1 VNIGITPHQKSIS
14 PASALHSITPVS
26 SILFLT
32 QFSLP
37 TLFFAPSNPT
47 AQRPSHYPLST
58 FCLEMTNTITFVAW
72 VYFVLLSQTSLASP
86 SPLKSS
92 AELDKRSSWQSWWTY
107 SSQDGYKS
115 GTGTTPAQ
123 SSPRPTNG
131 NPGLYSSQNA
141 DTYVNQNRGSPSQGG
156 SYGPSTKTPSYSGP
170 KIFTSSSDIKQW
182 LDQHNKFRAQY
193 KAAPLKWSETL
204 VAASKRLTDTC
215 VWRHTQNN
223 RFGEN
228 MSAGQTSI
236 REVVTGWVAG
246 PDERD
251 SYSGGNTEPS
261 HFTQVVWQATTE
273 VGCHKATCRDVRG
286 ANLPQSPVTFWAC
299 NYNPAGNVIGE
310 IAQNVKAAPGVL
322 LAASQALSTSRSVN
336 PA

>member
-1 VNIGITPHQKSIS
+1 MGVFCTTFPNLLGLAQ
-14 PASALHSITPVS
+14 PA
-26 SILFLT
+26 
-32 QFSLP
+32 Q
-37 TLFFAPSNPT
+37 
-47 AQRPSHYPLST
+47 
-58 FCLEMTNTITFVAW
+58 
-72 VYFVLLSQTSLASP
+72 
-86 SPLKSS
+86 SS
-92 AELDKRSSWQSWWTY
+92 AELDKDHPGSRGGHIHLRTVTNLGPALHLLNPLRVLPMATQAC
-107 SSQDGYKS
+107 
-115 GTGTTPAQ
+115 TPAKTQ
-123 SSPRPTNG
+123 IPMSIKTAAHHLRAARTVRQQRPH
-131 NPGLYSSQNA
+131 
-141 DTYVNQNRGSPSQGG
+141 
-156 SYGPSTKTPSYSGP
+156 GP

-310 IAQNVKAAPGVL
+310 IAQNVKAAPGGRPL
-322 LAASQALSTSRSVN
+322 
-336 PA
+336 